1 MVPCRSA
8 WLGGFSETSP
18 VFGQGDFNGDGSGDL
33 LLVQGGGL
41 WFWYGSPSQVPT
53 TVALGAVRIM
63 HSTEMAHQLVDTE
76 PVIGDFDGDGRSDVL
91 WATKYGAAQDN
102 GQIWYGTSGFGRFE
116 GGPAAGTGHHP
127 GSEALVGDFDADG
140 GDDVVWYRAAG
151 GELLLQLL
159 HGDRTGLQ
167 AAAFPDQLPARQ
179 RTLVGDLDG
188 NRADDVLFYD
198 ERSGRTRLWYFEGG
212 GGIDAQVTNPGAG
225 LRPRVGDFD
234 GDGVKDVLW
243 YGPGDL
249 LDAYWFGTS
258 ARTFRGGPLAA
269 PVGGNRFPVVADLDG
284 DGRSDIFWWD
294 GANAGDEIWLTRGDL
309 PYVIGHQLGGV
320 SQLTMTD
327 YDGDGA
333 TDLLFFGVQDMSGTP
348 TTWSLWW
355 LTSVPAT
362 A

>member
-18 VFGQGDFNGDGSGDL
+18 VYGQGDFNGDGSGDL
-33 LLVQGGGL
+33 LLVQRGEL

-53 TVALGAVRIM
+53 VVALGAVRIM
-63 HSTEMAHQLVDTE
+63 HSSAMARQLVDTE

-91 WATKYGAAQDN
+91 WASQYGAARDN
-102 GQIWYGTSGFGRFE
+102 GQIWYGTQGFGRFE
-116 GGPAAGTGHHP
+116 GGPAAGSGHHP

-140 GDDVVWYRAAG
+140 GEDVLWYRADD
-151 GELLLQLL
+151 GELMLQLL

-167 AAAFPDQLPARQ
+167 AASYPDQLPSRQ
-179 RTLVGDLDG
+179 RALVGDMDG

-198 ERSGRTRLWYFEGG
+198 ERTGRTRLWYFEGG
-212 GGIDAQVTNPGAG
+212 GAIDQRLTNPGAG
-225 LRPRVGDFD
+225 FRPRVGDFD
-234 GDGVKDVLW
+234 GDGVKDLLW

-249 LDAYWFGTS
+249 VDAYWFGTPE
-258 ARTFRGGPLAA
+258 RRFRGGPLAA
-269 PVGGNRFPVVADLDG
+269 PMGGSRFPVVADLDG

-294 GANAGDEIWLTRGDL
+294 GANASDDIWLTRGDL
-309 PYVIGHQLGGV
+309 PYVIGQELGGV

-327 YDGDGA
+327 FDGDGA
-333 TDLLFFGVQDMSGTP
+333 TDLLFFGVQDLAGTP

-355 LTSVPAT
+355 LTSVPA
-362 A
+362 AA